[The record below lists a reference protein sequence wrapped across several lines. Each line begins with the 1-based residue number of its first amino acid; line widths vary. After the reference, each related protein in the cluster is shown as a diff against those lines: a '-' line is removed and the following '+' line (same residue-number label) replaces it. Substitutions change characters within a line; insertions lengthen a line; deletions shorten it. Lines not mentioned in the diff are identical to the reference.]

1 VSANATPFEV
11 VVVEHAGEFEDEPV
25 SDPDAGEEHEY
36 IRGYICSPTFGGRR
50 REEPT
55 CCALRWA
62 TPSPKGGALAE
73 GASRGRLGVTERPLA
88 ALGVC

>member
-36 IRGYICSPTFGGRR
+36 IRG
-50 REEPT
+50 
-55 CCALRWA
+55 
-62 TPSPKGGALAE
+62 
-73 GASRGRLGVTERPLA
+73 
-88 ALGVC
+88 